1 MTISRRHLL
10 QVGLG
15 GAGLLAVGGLGL
27 SMQDS
32 VLREPGRPLQVLDT
46 LEYSVM
52 SAVAERIC
60 PAGDGFPGGSTL
72 DVAYGIDT
80 FVARLDPAAGTE
92 LKALLR
98 LLENAVAGLL
108 LDGRPR
114 PFTACSPEVQ
124 DATLEA
130 WRQSRIQLR
139 RSGMKVL
146 VGLCSST
153 YYSDPRV
160 YSHVGYPGPP
170 DFSSFEP
177 PPPKPAEQAVPAED
191 APPEG
196 AG

>member
-1 MTISRRHLL
+1 MKTSRRHLL
-10 QVGLG
+10 KVGLG

-27 SMQDS
+27 SMQSS
-32 VLREPGRPLQVLDT
+32 VLREPGRALLVLDT
-46 LEYSVM
+46 LEYSVL

-60 PAGDGFPGGSTL
+60 PAGDGFPSAASL
-72 DVAYGIDT
+72 DVAAGIDA
-80 FVARLDPAAGTE
+80 FVSLLDPAAGAE
-92 LKALLR
+92 LKSLLR
-98 LLENAVAGLL
+98 LLENGVAGLL

-124 DATLEA
+124 DATLHA
-130 WRQSRIQLR
+130 WQHSRIGLR

-146 VGLCSST
+146 RGFCSST

-177 PPPKPAEQAVPAED
+177 PPPAPVEPAEEASL
-191 APPEG
+191 EG
-196 AG
+196 SG